1 MTLILTWVFPF
12 GIFMGADSAI
22 SYNTYLTETDG
33 RRSKRILYGGTKIIR
48 VPKINAGISYWGI
61 GCVGNETTDVW
72 LSNFIFSHRDDYDN
86 IGDFAVLLQNV
97 LREIIHEE
105 ITEPEGSLEY
115 RYGKRGFHLAGFM
128 EYRGNPV
135 PTFYHIHNGQSET
148 TPNINPREIN
158 ANYDLPPARVL
169 DLFSDSRIPH
179 VRNGD
184 FPLYA
189 QLFDSLMGAFGDFR
203 NLLGQVHNQP
213 FLFPDPSKF
222 SDNIEAYSEFVR
234 FWIRL
239 VRDVYALSNV
249 PETIGGEISVLSIS
263 PNGETRYSK
272 KP

>member
-22 SYNTYLTETDG
+22 SYNSYLTEPDG
-33 RRSKRILYGGTKIIR
+33 RRKKRILNGATKILKI
-48 VPKINAGISYWGI
+48 PKINAGISYWGE
-61 GCVGNETTDVW
+61 GNVGNQTTDVW
-72 LSNFIFSHRDDYDN
+72 LSNFIFSRRDDYQN
-86 IGDFAVLLQNV
+86 INDFAMLIQNE
-97 LREIIHEE
+97 LREIVHDE

-115 RYGKRGFHLAGFM
+115 RYGKRGFHLAGFV
-128 EYRGNPV
+128 EHEGRAV

-148 TPNINPREIN
+148 APNINPRIIN
-158 ANYDLPPARVL
+158 ANYDLPPLRVL
-169 DLFSDSRIPH
+169 RFFSHSTFPY

-184 FPLYA
+184 FFLYA
-189 QLFDSLMGAFGDFR
+189 KLFDSLMGAFGDFR
-203 NLLGQVHNQP
+203 ILLGEVYNQP

-222 SDNIEAYSEFVR
+222 SNNIEAYSEFVR

-249 PETIGGEISVLSIS
+249 PESIGGEISILSIS
-263 PNGETRYSK
+263 PNGETEYSK

>member
-1 MTLILTWVFPF
+1 MTLILTWLFPF

-22 SYNTYLTETDG
+22 SYNTYITEPDG
-33 RRSKRILYGGTKIIR
+33 RRRKRILNSGTKILRI
-48 VPKINAGISYWGI
+48 PKINAGISYWGI
-61 GCVGNETTDVW
+61 GYVGDETTDVW
-72 LSNFIFSHRDDYDN
+72 LSDFIFSHRADYNN
-86 IGDFAVLLQNV
+86 INDFASLLQNE
-97 LREIIHEE
+97 LREVVHEE

-115 RYGKRGFHLAGFM
+115 RYGKRGFHLAGFV
-128 EYRGNPV
+128 EYEGNPV

-148 TPNINPREIN
+148 TPNVNPRIIN
-158 ANYDLPPARVL
+158 ANYDLPPEKVL
-169 DLFSDSRIPH
+169 GFFAHPAFPY

-184 FPLYA
+184 FFLYA
-189 QLFDSLMGAFGDFR
+189 KVFDSLMSAFGDFR
-203 NLLGQVHNQP
+203 NLLRNVYDAQ

-239 VRDVYALSNV
+239 VRDVYALSNI

-263 PNGETRYSK
+263 PNGETKYSK